1 MRESEAAAIFA
12 QMGDS
17 VSFPMEH
24 AFDADDCSCAV
35 CIAAGAAGGPS
46 ANHRLI
52 PSPVPAVIL

>member
-24 AFDADDCSCAV
+24 AFGADDCSCAV
-35 CIAAGAAGGPS
+35 CIAASAAGEPS
-46 ANHRLI
+46 TSAG
-52 PSPVPAVIL
+52 